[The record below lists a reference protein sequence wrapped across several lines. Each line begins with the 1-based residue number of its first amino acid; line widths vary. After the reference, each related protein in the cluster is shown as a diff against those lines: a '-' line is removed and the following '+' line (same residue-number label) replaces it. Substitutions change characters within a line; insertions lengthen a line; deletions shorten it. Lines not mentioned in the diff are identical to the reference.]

1 MAKKERE
8 RKQKREGNRL
18 YFFKREISY
27 KLANKKLSKQK
38 QRHLLM
44 RLIAQSLSSF
54 RSSDAR
60 VFEILK
66 EATPNY
72 SPYSY
77 DNVLDL
83 LFQILRR

>member
-8 RKQKREGNRL
+8 RKQKREGN
-18 YFFKREISY
+18 REISY